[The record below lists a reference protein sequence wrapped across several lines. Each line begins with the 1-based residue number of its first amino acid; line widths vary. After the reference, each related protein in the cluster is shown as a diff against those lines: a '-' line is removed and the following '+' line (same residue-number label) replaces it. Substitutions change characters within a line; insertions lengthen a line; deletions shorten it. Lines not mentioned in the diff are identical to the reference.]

1 MITREQLE
9 QYITKIERLETD
21 KAAVLEDIKEVMA
34 AAKSEGFDTKTMKQI
49 IKMRRLDKNDLA
61 EQEAMLDLYRSVLG
75 I

>member
-9 QYITKIERLETD
+9 QYVLRLEKLDTD

-34 AAKSEGFDTKTMKQI
+34 AAKSDGFDTKTIKQI
-49 IKMRRLDKNDLA
+49 IKIRKLDKNDLA

>member
-9 QYITKIERLETD
+9 QYITKIERLEAD

-34 AAKSEGFDTKTMKQI
+34 AAKSDGFDTKTMKQI
-49 IKMRRLDKNDLA
+49 IKMRKLDKNDLA

>member
-9 QYITKIERLETD
+9 QYITKIERLEVD

-34 AAKSEGFDTKTMKQI
+34 AAKSDGFDTKTMKQI
-49 IKMRRLDKNDLA
+49 IKMRRLDKDDLA

>member
-34 AAKSEGFDTKTMKQI
+34 AAKSDGFDTKTMKQI
-49 IKMRRLDKNDLA
+49 IKMRKLDKNDLA